1 MSDLE
6 EAYQQR
12 DGDFRQFYQFDKLEE
27 MAESSFP
34 ILDSLQ
40 ISEQHYSEEEFITQ
54 GGEKKI
60 FRVRDLLGDRYVAL
74 ARPIHCET
82 KNELESFLREAR
94 ITSFLQH
101 PNILSVHE
109 MNLDAQGIPFFT
121 MEFMNGQSL
130 AEILEKLTKKDAKT
144 LEEFPL
150 NRLIDIFQKVCSA
163 LSYAH
168 SKNILHLDIKPANIQ
183 VGEHGEVLLCDWG
196 IAQIQT
202 GVKIPESSGIDL
214 SKITLDPQLLNDHT
228 LVGAISGS
236 PGFICPE
243 KIHQKNKL
251 SPASDIYAMGSLLYY
266 LLSHQMAFSGSNEA
280 IIQKTL
286 KADFIKPSLSCNHAI
301 PRSLEAICLKAMALD
316 PKNRYQS
323 IKHLE
328 DDLEL
333 YRQGFPTLAQN
344 ANPLIYLKS
353 WSRRHS
359 KSLLLSSFFSLLIG
373 FILFLAFEKINTERL
388 QAITEKQRAEENLQL
403 FKQQEAATRKNRQ
416 LYELENKLSALQADH
431 FFETI
436 SNLYDLDNYT
446 DATKRIKA
454 INKHLEREHNQE
466 RLKILLAYKAG
477 LYFVLQNYPDCIK
490 TLDKINIQDSGKLKS
505 LYDLSNIYVAL
516 IQDNKKLSSEQLES
530 LTLRFPNHI
539 QSMLYYTYYYH
550 TMNSH
555 RKPEENVKI
564 AEALLNRIN
573 LLAPQ
578 TDRHIKL
585 KKFKNDLYH
594 LDLSHHE
601 YRHLSMPIA
610 VNRRRRNLL
619 LTLHINQLDLSHTR
633 FNDGSELIGYNLD
646 ELHIRGIKKISNLR
660 IIATGRIKKIYH
672 NLELSDQEL
681 LKTYPKVKFIR
692 VSE

>member
-27 MAESSFP
+27 MAESSYP

-40 ISEQHYSEEEFITQ
+40 LSEQHYNEEEFITQ

-74 ARPIHCET
+74 ARPIHCAT
-82 KNELESFLREAR
+82 KKELESFLREAR

-101 PNILSVHE
+101 PNILSVYE

-130 AEILEKLTKKDAKT
+130 AEILKSLTQKKSNVLKD
-144 LEEFPL
+144 FPL

-202 GVKIPESSGIDL
+202 GIETPVSSSIDL
-214 SKITLDPQLLNDHT
+214 TKITLDPQILNDHT
-228 LVGAISGS
+228 LVGSISGS

-243 KIHQKNKL
+243 KIHQKEKL
-251 SPASDIYAMGSLLYY
+251 SPASDIYALGSLLYC
-266 LLSHQMAFSGSNEA
+266 LLSHKFAFSGSNEEL
-280 IIQKTL
+280 IQKTL
-286 KADFIKPSLSCNHAI
+286 KADFIKPSQRCEHAI

-323 IKHLE
+323 IKQLE

-333 YRQGFPTLAQN
+333 YHQGFPTKAQN
-344 ANPLIYLKS
+344 VNPLIYLKS
-353 WSRRHS
+353 WSRRHR
-359 KSLLLSSFFSLLIG
+359 KSLSLSSFFALIIG
-373 FILFLAFEKINTERL
+373 LILFLAFEKINTERL

-403 FKQQEAATRKNRQ
+403 FKEQEATAKKNRQ
-416 LYELENKLSALQADH
+416 LYEKENEVSVLQADH

-436 SNLYDLDNYT
+436 KNLYDLDNYS
-446 DATKRIKA
+446 DAGKRITA
-454 INKHLEREHNQE
+454 INNHLKRELNPERREV
-466 RLKILLAYKAG
+466 LIAYKAG
-477 LYFVLQNYPDCIK
+477 LHFVLQDYKNCLEELEKVNYK
-490 TLDKINIQDSGKLKS
+490 KNGKLKS
-505 LYDLSNIYVAL
+505 LHYLSSQFAPL
-516 IQDNKKLSSEQLES
+516 LQDDKKLKIKGFEELA
-530 LTLRFPNHI
+530 LRFPNHI
-539 QSMLYYTYYYH
+539 SSMLYYSYYYH
-550 TMNSH
+550 TMSGPRRSQQNLTLV
-555 RKPEENVKI
+555 EI
-564 AEALLNRIN
+564 LLNRLN
-573 LLAPQ
+573 LLGSV
-578 TDRHIKL
+578 TDKKIKL
-585 KKFKNDLYH
+585 SSYGEETFS
-594 LDLSHHE
+594 LDLSHHD
-601 YRHLSMPIA
+601 YKILTMPIS

-619 LTLHINQLDLSHTR
+619 LVFPMGRLDLSHTK
-633 FNDGSELIGYNLD
+633 FSNATELIGFYID
-646 ELHIRGIKKISNLR
+646 ELHIKGIGHISNLQN
-660 IIATGRIKKIYH
+660 ICTGKIKTIYH
-672 NLELSDQEL
+672 TLELSDDEL
-681 LKTYPKVKFIR
+681 LEKYPKVAFIR